1 MEATYRRNLHKSYMC
16 IQEQGEPVEEYELRM
31 LEKAEVPHLLKME
44 IIAAEGKKQ
53 YLYDISGKQQL
64 EDYLSGKKIGY
75 EMLWRVLH
83 SIRELCFALPDYLL
97 RESGICLEP
106 EYIYV
111 NLEGRGVYFTYLP
124 CWNKDLPEAFEH
136 YMEQILRRIDH
147 QDVAATELGYQVYQ
161 RCMVKNADIQG
172 ILEHVSRKESL
183 DRPMMETV
191 QKPGAEPKKFCC
203 ENIPEK
209 SRQESFQKNENG
221 QKNNSSFHLFWAD
234 HAPWLF
240 QFLSKLKEKDIKEMS
255 LKEKGIK
262 EKTLKEKNIKG
273 KILEGKVLE
282 ERSLGK
288 RKWLFLLGKKLTV
301 KEKLLKGQEG
311 KRKIWLDKRQWGEED
326 RKEEDRKRMDTR
338 EKDRKEEGRK
348 EEDRKR
354 IDAKEKDKKGED
366 RRRIDAKEKHGKGIN
381 FSGWEEMGF
390 AMEKEPA
397 HPTEILGTCNQ
408 EPKGKLVYQGIHS
421 CEDIWVEG
429 EEFLLGKNR
438 RQAMGIIDAE
448 GVSRLHAKIS
458 RAEGIYYLEDLNS
471 TNGTYLNGEPV
482 EYHQKRKLCQ
492 GDCIKFGVE
501 EFQFF

>member
-75 EMLWRVLH
+75 EMLWRVLY

-111 NLEGRGVYFTYLP
+111 NLEGKGVYFTYLP

-136 YMEQILRRIDH
+136 YMEQILRKIDH
-147 QDVAATELGYQVYQ
+147 QDVAAAELGYQAYQ

-172 ILEHVSRKESL
+172 ILEHIARKENL
-183 DRPMMETV
+183 DRPEIEAM
-191 QKPGAEPKKFCC
+191 QKPDTEPKKFYR

-209 SRQESFQKNENG
+209 SRQEPFQKSENG
-221 QKNNSSFHLFWAD
+221 QKNNASFHQFWAEN
-234 HAPWLF
+234 APCLF
-240 QFLSKLKEKDIKEMS
+240 QFLPRQKEKNIKEKPLKEKD
-255 LKEKGIK
+255 LKEKALG
-262 EKTLKEKNIKG
+262 EKNIKG
-273 KILEGKVLE
+273 KILEGKILEGKILE

-288 RKWLFLLGKKLTV
+288 RKLLFLFGKKLTG

-311 KRKIWLDKRQWGEED
+311 KRKIWADKRQWGEED
-326 RKEEDRKRMDTR
+326 RKEEDRKRIVTR
-338 EKDRKEEGRK
+338 EKDRKGEGRK
-348 EEDRKR
+348 REDT
-354 IDAKEKDKKGED
+354 KEKD
-366 RRRIDAKEKHGKGIN
+366 RKGIN
-381 FSGWEEMGF
+381 FSGWEEKDF
-390 AMEKEPA
+390 ALEKEPA
-397 HPTEILGTCNQ
+397 HPTEILGMCSQ
-408 EPKGKLVYQGIHS
+408 EPKGKLVYQGIHN

-438 RQAMGIIDAE
+438 RQAMGIIEAE

-458 RAEGIYYLEDLNS
+458 REEGIYYLEDLNS

-492 GDCIKFGVE
+492 GDCIKFGAE
-501 EFQFF
+501 EFQFI